1 MYACGLRIGEAAK
14 VAIGDIDNS
23 KGVLRIIG
31 KGNKE
36 RCVPLPEPMLIKLRR
51 LWSTHRNPRWL
62 TPDRSGSGPVSKNAL
77 WRTFRLAVRA
87 AGIKRPVNP
96 HGLRH
101 SYATRLL
108 EQGTEARVVQILLGH
123 VNIATT
129 AIYLHL
135 TEPTRASLKAT
146 ERSVRISRTALSCL
160 LHLKGYGAYRAGASG
175 TLLPRS
181 YLAEYRNAGRQ
192 QFGRPRCFSGATR
205 PQPGCQRGAVISQC
219 DPRIAEILEP
229 WLWIARARPCRRR
242 GEFFSK
248 AARQFLLPS
257 RCRRLRASRWRET
270 SPRHAKQR
278 ATSSP
283 CQISACA

>member
-1 MYACGLRIGEAAK
+1 LAAVLPKKRVRAPRKQRLPTVLSHAEVHAILAQVRNPIHRTCFQLMYACGLRIGEAAK
-14 VAIGDIDNS
+14 VEIGDIENT

-36 RCVPLPEPMLIKLRR
+36 RRVPLPEPMLAKLRR
-51 LWSTHRNPRWL
+51 LWLTHRNPRWL
-62 TPDRSGSGPVSKNAL
+62 TPDRNGTGPVSKNAL

-146 ERSVRISRTALSCL
+146 L
-160 LHLKGYGAYRAGASG
+160 
-175 TLLPRS
+175 
-181 YLAEYRNAGRQ
+181 
-192 QFGRPRCFSGATR
+192 
-205 PQPGCQRGAVISQC
+205 
-219 DPRIAEILEP
+219 D
-229 WLWIARARPCRRR
+229 
-242 GEFFSK
+242 
-248 AARQFLLPS
+248 
-257 RCRRLRASRWRET
+257 RLMT
-270 SPRHAKQR
+270 DL
-278 ATSSP
+278 
-283 CQISACA
+283 